1 MSKVNHNS
9 TNSSIR
15 LFIKHNQGVIIS
27 STAVLILLVIY
38 MLKSGRLLTPFQ
50 AKVMVNGGMAL
61 AFASVGV
68 SIVVITGGF
77 DASVGS
83 IIGLVNVLAATT
95 LLGTFPHDIFI
106 LLGLLL
112 VGVCAGLLNG
122 LLVAV
127 GRIQSIIVTLAMMF
141 VWTGVSLL
149 ILNKPGGFIPTWFAK
164 FFEGTIF
171 DKFPIAVLW
180 LILLFI
186 VLSIFR
192 HTHLFTTIYAIGSD
206 EQSALRSGINVVG
219 TKVIAFSLAGLC
231 YAISGLFLSAQTT
244 SGDPNIGDPF
254 LLTAF
259 TAVVVGGTQFGGGR
273 GSLIGSIFGAYI
285 VTLLDSV
292 LLSMGVT
299 SYYTDIVQGS
309 LLVLAVAVGTVIPLV
324 LKNIKH
330 KTDA

>member
-1 MSKVNHNS
+1 MLQLVSV
-9 TNSSIR
+9 
-15 LFIKHNQGVIIS
+15 LF
-27 STAVLILLVIY
+27 
-38 MLKSGRLLTPFQ
+38 
-50 AKVMVNGGMAL
+50 
-61 AFASVGV
+61 
-68 SIVVITGGF
+68 VITGGF

-95 LLGTFPHDIFI
+95 LLDTFPHDIFI

-186 VLSIFR
+186 VLFIFR
-192 HTHLFTTIYAIGSD
+192 YTHLFTAIYAIGSD
-206 EQSALRSGINVVG
+206 EQSALRSGINVV
-219 TKVIAFSLAGLC
+219 
-231 YAISGLFLSAQTT
+231 
-244 SGDPNIGDPF
+244 
-254 LLTAF
+254 
-259 TAVVVGGTQFGGGR
+259 
-273 GSLIGSIFGAYI
+273 
-285 VTLLDSV
+285 
-292 LLSMGVT
+292 
-299 SYYTDIVQGS
+299 
-309 LLVLAVAVGTVIPLV
+309 
-324 LKNIKH
+324 
-330 KTDA
+330 